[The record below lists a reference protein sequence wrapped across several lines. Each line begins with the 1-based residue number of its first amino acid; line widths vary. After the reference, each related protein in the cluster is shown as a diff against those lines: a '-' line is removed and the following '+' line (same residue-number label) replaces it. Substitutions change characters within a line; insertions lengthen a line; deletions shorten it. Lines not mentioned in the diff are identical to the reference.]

1 MKSHR
6 IRIALAALG
15 AFVFAL
21 TLVSPASAFI
31 RLTRQGN
38 TGIVQAHWLESSL
51 PLLSVINPTNADI
64 PSATA
69 LSVVQA
75 SAETWENIN
84 TSFFTVNP
92 VEYTGAPGQV
102 TPALDANDGQN
113 SMIFDTAG
121 VNFAPGGTV
130 IAFVRS
136 TIDLADGHTLDAD
149 MVFNDR
155 DFFCSTSSPNLTPAP
170 PGQSSVDLQSVV
182 THEYGH
188 YFGLDHTSI
197 ANATMIPFI
206 IGDTRQRTLEL
217 DDMAGNSTI
226 YPESASRPGGL
237 SPGAADF
244 AATTGTISGTVVSGF
259 DGSAVFGAHVEAL
272 VAGTPGPLQ
281 DPLNSIS
288 AISGELTVRDGQGEY
303 TIHGLPPGSYDV
315 RIVPLDGIHTI
326 AADPNIGGIFNGI
339 DINFEVEYWNGASEG
354 GNGFTD
360 HAFESTPVN
369 VSSGSDAGGVN
380 FITNTFPGQVDV
392 AQYGQFE
399 NIVTFRNTGFLAK
412 RFDLPF
418 TPPYT
423 ITKVTF
429 PSFTF
434 NAQLGLPPLDATFP
448 SVRLC
453 ELNTAT
459 GLPNLAA
466 PLFQIA
472 PFVGSPNGANEIPVG
487 VTINDPDKVL
497 FWAIQFPAQPPSF
510 PANFPFLRM
519 DFLDMERGL
528 FANDYS
534 ISTAGTGGTLID
546 RNIAV
551 SMTAQLGSPDLSP
564 IVPVANLGTNQRATK
579 YEFTYSNPADKR
591 LDGFP
596 MAPGSTDH
604 VNLVRRLA
612 SGLLETDGSAGTSEH
627 ISMRTDTIPAFP
639 SGTQLWFVQAV
650 DDAGHKTL
658 TSNTTIT
665 GLNPDADEPNGRAN
679 AMEAKLLTLPTV
691 NRPET
696 YSPAGDQDYFL
707 FNAKPGDVIQA
718 SAVSTGLDGR
728 NDQDLVMFLFDQNGD
743 LVAFDDDSNGGLNPK
758 ISFTAP
764 PGPGKSKTARKFFLE
779 VTDIQGSL
787 FIPTGVP
794 RVRVPQTYNLSAN
807 VIAAPALAGRI
818 GGLVGE
824 DGFAFANSGPNPANP
839 QAKLLYVL
847 PRSGGASYGVKLRI
861 YDVNG
866 RLVRKLVDGDQPAG
880 PHVAVWNGTDDSG
893 RGVASGHY
901 YARID
906 AGGFSQKVGITIL
919 K

>member
-15 AFVFAL
+15 ALVFAL

-31 RLTRQGN
+31 RLTRQGT
-38 TGIVQAHWLESSL
+38 TGVVQAHWLDSAL
-51 PLLSVINPTNADI
+51 PLPSVINPTNADI

-75 SAETWENIN
+75 SAESWENIN

-92 VEYTGAPGQV
+92 VEFTGAPGQIP
-102 TPALDANDGQN
+102 PALNATDGQN
-113 SMIFDTAG
+113 SVFFDTPG
-121 VNFAPGGTV
+121 TFFAPGGSV

-136 TIDLADGHTLDAD
+136 TIDLTDGHTLDAD

-170 PGQSSVDLQSVV
+170 PGQSSVDLQAVI

-197 ANATMIPFI
+197 ADATMIPFI
-206 IGDTRQRTLEL
+206 IGDTRQRSLEL
-217 DDMAGNSTI
+217 DDRNGNSTI
-226 YPESASRPGGL
+226 YPESAARGL
-237 SPGAADF
+237 SPGAVDF

-259 DGSAVFGAHVEAL
+259 DGSAIFGAHVEAL
-272 VAGTPGPLQ
+272 LIS
-281 DPLNSIS
+281 DPSPANAVS
-288 AISGELTVRDGQGEY
+288 AISGELTVRNGQGDY
-303 TIHGLPPGSYDV
+303 KIYGLPPGDYAV

-326 AADPNIGGIFNGI
+326 AADPNVGGIFNGL
-339 DINFEVEYWNGASEG
+339 DINFEVEFWNGAGEG
-354 GNGFTD
+354 ANGFTD
-360 HAFESTPVN
+360 HAADFTPVTATAGAN
-369 VSSGSDAGGVN
+369 SGGVN
-380 FITNTFPGQVDV
+380 FITNTFPGQVDI

-399 NIVTFRNTGFLAK
+399 NIVTFRNTGFRAV
-412 RFDLPF
+412 RFDPPF
-418 TPPYT
+418 NAPYT

-434 NAQLGLPPLDATFP
+434 NAQLGLPPLPATFP

-459 GLPNLAA
+459 GLPNIAA

-472 PFVGSPNGANEIPVG
+472 PFVGSPNGANEVPIG
-487 VTINDPDKVL
+487 ITINDPDKVL
-497 FWAIQFPAQPPSF
+497 FWAIQFPAAPGSF

-519 DFLDMERGL
+519 DFADLERGL
-528 FANDYS
+528 FANTYDFN
-534 ISTAGTGGTLID
+534 TAATSGGVLID
-546 RNIAV
+546 RNITV
-551 SMTAQLGSPDLSP
+551 SMTVQLSSPGLTP
-564 IVPVANLGTNQRATK
+564 IVPVRNLGLNQRATK
-579 YEFTYSNPADKR
+579 FDFSFSNPPDKR

-596 MAPGSTDH
+596 MAPNSIDH

-612 SGLLETDGSAGTSEH
+612 SGLLETRASAGISEH
-627 ISMRTDTIPAFP
+627 ISVPTDSFP
-639 SGTQLWFVQAV
+639 GGTQFWFVQAV

-658 TSNTTIT
+658 TSNTTIS
-665 GLNPDADEPNGRAN
+665 GLNVDADEPNGRGN
-679 AMEAKLLTLPTV
+679 ATEATALTLPAV

-707 FNAKPGDVIQA
+707 VNAKPGDVIQA
-718 SAVSTGLDGR
+718 SAKSTGLDGR
-728 NDQDLVMFLFDQNGD
+728 NDQDLVMFLFDTNGD
-743 LVAFDDDSNGGLNPK
+743 LLAFDDDSNGGLNPK
-758 ISFTAP
+758 ISFTVP
-764 PGPGKSKTARKFFLE
+764 PGPGKSTAARKFFLE

-787 FIPTGVP
+787 FIPSGVP

-807 VIAAPALAGRI
+807 VIAGPALAGRI

-824 DGFAFANSGPNPANP
+824 DGFAFQNTGPNPANP

-906 AGGFSQKVGITIL
+906 AGGFSQNVGITIL